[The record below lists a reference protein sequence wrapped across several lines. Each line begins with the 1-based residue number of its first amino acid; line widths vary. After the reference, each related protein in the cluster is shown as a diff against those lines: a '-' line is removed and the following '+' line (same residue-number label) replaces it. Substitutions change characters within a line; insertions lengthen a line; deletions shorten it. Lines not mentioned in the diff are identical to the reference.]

1 MSKLLEDCQLHQGR
15 LRTEA
20 VLQQVSHERVQP
32 DVGRGQFVAGVRRR
46 LVGQLRHLADPID
59 EVAHRLF
66 DAGVDGGHGAFLV
79 ESVLE
84 ELDQLGRQVERQPG
98 VSVGVS

>member
-1 MSKLLEDCQLHQGR
+1 
-15 LRTEA
+15 
-20 VLQQVSHERVQP
+20 
-32 DVGRGQFVAGVRRR
+32 
-46 LVGQLRHLADPID
+46 
-59 EVAHRLF
+59 VAHRLF